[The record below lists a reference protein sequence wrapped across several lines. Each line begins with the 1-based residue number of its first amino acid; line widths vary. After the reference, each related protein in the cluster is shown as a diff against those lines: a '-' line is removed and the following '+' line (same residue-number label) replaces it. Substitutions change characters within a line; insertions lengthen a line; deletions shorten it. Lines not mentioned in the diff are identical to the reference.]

1 MAETTQ
7 LGQLVIISGPSG
19 AGKST
24 VLRILLSVCPL
35 PLDLSISATTRPPRP
50 AEVDGVDYHFLTA
63 DEFDSKLSNGEFLEH
78 KEVFGRGHYYGT
90 LMETVTSGLN
100 TGRYVI
106 LEIDVAGAMSVL
118 DHIPNA
124 ITIFI
129 HPGTQ
134 QELENRLRGR
144 ETDSEESIIRRLE
157 VAKSEMGLMNR
168 YQHII
173 VNEQPETA
181 AETIC
186 QILKNSGASS

>member
-24 VLRILLSVCPL
+24 VLRILLSVCPM

-90 LMETVTSGLN
+90 LRETVTTGLN

>member
-1 MAETTQ
+1 MAETTK

-90 LMETVTSGLN
+90 LRETVTTGLN

>member
-24 VLRILLSVCPL
+24 VLRVLLAVCPL

-63 DEFDSKLSNGEFLEH
+63 DEFDTKLSNGDFLEH

-157 VAKSEMGLMNR
+157 VAKSEMGLMDR

>member
-24 VLRILLSVCPL
+24 VLRILLDICPL

-50 AEVDGVDYHFLTA
+50 TEVDGVDYHFLTA
-63 DEFDSKLSNGEFLEH
+63 DEFDTKLSNGEFLEH

-157 VAKSEMGLMNR
+157 VAKSEMGLMDR

>member
-1 MAETTQ
+1 MLETKGT
-7 LGQLVIISGPSG
+7 GQLVIVSGPSG

-24 VLRILLSVCPL
+24 VLRRLVKDCPL
-35 PLDLSISATTRPPRP
+35 PLELSVSATTRPPRP
-50 AEVDGVDYHFLTA
+50 AEINGVEYHFLSQ
-63 DEFDSKLSNGEFLEH
+63 EQFDAKLANGDFLEH
-78 KEVFGRGHYYGT
+78 KEVFGRGHLYGT
-90 LMETVTSGLN
+90 LKESVTTGLN
-100 TGRYVI
+100 AGCYVI

-118 DHIPNA
+118 EHIPDA

-129 HPGTQ
+129 HPGSQ

-144 ETDSEESIIRRLE
+144 ETESEESIIRRLE
-157 VAKSEMGLMNR
+157 VAISEMDLMDR

>member
-7 LGQLVIISGPSG
+7 FGQLVIISGPSG

-24 VLRILLSVCPL
+24 VLRILLSACPL

-63 DEFDSKLSNGEFLEH
+63 DEFDSKLSKGEFLEH

-90 LMETVTSGLN
+90 LRETVTTGLN

-118 DHIPNA
+118 EHIPNA

>member
-24 VLRILLSVCPL
+24 VLRILLDICPL
-35 PLDLSISATTRPPRP
+35 PLELSISATTRPPRP
-50 AEVDGVDYHFLTA
+50 TEVDGVDYHFLTA
-63 DEFDSKLSNGEFLEH
+63 DEFDTKLSNGEFLEH

>member
-1 MAETTQ
+1 MLETKGT
-7 LGQLVIISGPSG
+7 GQLVIVSGPSG

-24 VLRILLSVCPL
+24 VLRRLVKDCPL
-35 PLDLSISATTRPPRP
+35 PLELSVSATTRPPRP
-50 AEVDGVDYHFLTA
+50 AEINGVEYHFLSQE
-63 DEFDSKLSNGEFLEH
+63 EFDAKLANGDFLEH
-78 KEVFGRGHYYGT
+78 KEVFGRGHLYGT
-90 LMETVTSGLN
+90 LKESVTTGLN
-100 TGRYVI
+100 AGCYVI

-118 DHIPNA
+118 EHIPDA

-129 HPGTQ
+129 HPGSQ

-144 ETDSEESIIRRLE
+144 ETESEESIIRRLE
-157 VAKSEMGLMNR
+157 VAISEMDLMDR

>member
-24 VLRILLSVCPL
+24 VLRILLDICPL

-50 AEVDGVDYHFLTA
+50 TEVDGVDYHFLTA
-63 DEFDSKLSNGEFLEH
+63 DEFDTKLSNGEFLEH

>member
-1 MAETTQ
+1 MAETIQ

-24 VLRILLSVCPL
+24 VLRILLSACPL

-90 LMETVTSGLN
+90 LRETVTTGLN

>member
-1 MAETTQ
+1 MAETTK

-63 DEFDSKLSNGEFLEH
+63 DEFDSKLSNGDFLEH

-90 LMETVTSGLN
+90 LRETVTTGLN

>member
-90 LMETVTSGLN
+90 LREKVTTGLN

>member
-106 LEIDVAGAMSVL
+106 LEIDVAGAMAVL

-124 ITIFI
+124 ITIFL
-129 HPGTQ
+129 HPGTL
-134 QELENRLRGR
+134 QELEKRLRGR
-144 ETDSEESIIRRLE
+144 ETDSEEPIIRRLE

>member
-24 VLRILLSVCPL
+24 VLRILLSACPL

-50 AEVDGVDYHFLTA
+50 AEVDGVDSHFLTA
-63 DEFDSKLSNGEFLEH
+63 DEFDSKLSKGEFLEH

-90 LMETVTSGLN
+90 LRETVTTGLN

-118 DHIPNA
+118 EHIPNA

>member
-90 LMETVTSGLN
+90 LRETVTTGLN

-118 DHIPNA
+118 EHIPNA

>member
-7 LGQLVIISGPSG
+7 LGQLLIISGPSG

-24 VLRILLSVCPL
+24 VLRILLDICPL

-50 AEVDGVDYHFLTA
+50 TEVDGVDYHFLTA
-63 DEFDSKLSNGEFLEH
+63 DEFDTKLSNGEFLEH

-90 LMETVTSGLN
+90 LRETVTTGLN

-106 LEIDVAGAMSVL
+106 LEIDVAGAMSGL

-157 VAKSEMGLMNR
+157 VAKSEMGLMDR

>member
-90 LMETVTSGLN
+90 LRETVTTGLN

>member
-24 VLRILLSVCPL
+24 VLRILLDICPL
-35 PLDLSISATTRPPRP
+35 PLELSISATTRPPRP
-50 AEVDGVDYHFLTA
+50 TEVDGVDYHFLTA
-63 DEFDSKLSNGEFLEH
+63 DEFDTKLSNGEFLEH

-90 LMETVTSGLN
+90 LRETVTTGLN

>member
-1 MAETTQ
+1 MLETKGT
-7 LGQLVIISGPSG
+7 GQLVIVSGPSG

-24 VLRILLSVCPL
+24 VLRRLVKDCPL
-35 PLDLSISATTRPPRP
+35 PLELSVSATTRPPRP
-50 AEVDGVDYHFLTA
+50 AEINGVEYHFLSQE
-63 DEFDSKLSNGEFLEH
+63 EFDVKLANGDFLEH
-78 KEVFGRGHYYGT
+78 KEVFGRGHLYGT
-90 LMETVTSGLN
+90 LKESVTTGLN
-100 TGRYVI
+100 AGCYVI

-118 DHIPNA
+118 EHIPDA

-129 HPGTQ
+129 HPGSQ

-144 ETDSEESIIRRLE
+144 ETESEESIIRRLE
-157 VAKSEMGLMNR
+157 VAISEMDLMDR

-173 VNEQPETA
+173 VNEQPKTA